1 MVIETIDKN
10 EIDNVLAHLK
20 PGQLDKLAFGAVQ
33 LDATGKILA
42 YNSAE
47 GDITGR
53 NPKDVIGKNFFK
65 EIAPCT
71 RTPKFEGVF
80 KKGVQEKNLSAV
92 FDYVFDYNMKPTQ
105 VRVQM
110 KKAMSGDTYWIFIKR
125 LAVLG

>member
-1 MVIETIDKN
+1 MVIETLDKN
-10 EIDNVLAHLK
+10 QIDNVLAKLN
-20 PGQLDKLAFGAVQ
+20 PAQIDKLAFGAIQ
-33 LDATGKILA
+33 LDASGKILA
-42 YNSAE
+42 YNAAE

-65 EIAPCT
+65 DVAPCT

-92 FDYVFDYNMKPTQ
+92 FDYTFDYNMKPTQ

-110 KKAMSGDTYWIFIKR
+110 KKAISGESYWIFVQR
-125 LAVLG
+125 LSSLR